1 MKGIN
6 EVLMLKRQMK
16 VALILL
22 AAVIVG
28 CQTTRSMYYNAWES
42 AGYPKRE
49 RLVDNVKA
57 AQGQQKEA
65 KQEFANALEQF
76 KSVTGF
82 QGGDLEAVYNKLS
95 KENDRCKSQA
105 EAVRTKIATVKH
117 VADALFEEWKG
128 EVKQIKDDPG
138 MQQQS
143 QQLLDK
149 TKGNYKEMIDR
160 MDSAAAAMDPVL
172 IKFNNRVLY
181 LKANLNAQAISSL
194 KGTEMELNDQIDKLI
209 KEMEASI
216 KQADDFIASLEPKK

>member
-1 MKGIN
+1 
-6 EVLMLKRQMK
+6 
-16 VALILL
+16 
-22 AAVIVG
+22 
-28 CQTTRSMYYNAWES
+28 
-42 AGYPKRE
+42 
-49 RLVDNVKA
+49 
-57 AQGQQKEA
+57 
-65 KQEFANALEQF
+65 
-76 KSVTGF
+76 
-82 QGGDLEAVYNKLS
+82 
-95 KENDRCKSQA
+95 
-105 EAVRTKIATVKH
+105 
-117 VADALFEEWKG
+117 
-128 EVKQIKDDPG
+128 VKQIKDDPG